1 MTQREINKYLT
12 DIAECCMNIRQFTM
26 NKTFDEYC
34 DDLMIRSA
42 VERQFE
48 IIGEALNRLLR
59 RDESFKGKIGYA
71 QEIIDFRNRLSHGY
85 DFVKND
91 IVWGII
97 QEFLP
102 QLEEEVSKI
111 MKEKQ

>member
-1 MTQREINKYLT
+1 MTQREIRKYLT
-12 DIAECCMNIRQFTM
+12 DIVNCCRNIKQFTS
-26 NKTFDEYC
+26 NKTYEDYC
-34 DDLMIRSA
+34 SELLLQSG

-59 RDESFKGKIGYA
+59 RDISFKNKIGYA

-85 DFVKND
+85 DIVKID

-102 QLEEEVSKI
+102 QLEEEVNRLLET
-111 MKEKQ
+111 MD